1 VSVSVD
7 REVSKLN
14 QLDAIGLLVSLMR
27 NVPGAIY
34 RCALDEDWT
43 MQLIGDEIERIS
55 GYPASDFLANAC
67 RSFSSIIHPDDRD
80 EVDAQVRAAVD
91 AGEAFSLEYRI
102 VRADGELRWVLERG
116 LRGGDSE
123 GGHWLDGVI
132 FDVTDRRRAED
143 VARRREAEAARVA
156 ELEAS
161 RARIVEA
168 TDATRRRLERDLHD
182 GAQQRLVSAA
192 LALRL
197 AQNRSTD
204 PQLSALLEQAGAEL
218 TAGLDELREL
228 ARGIHPA
235 LLTDRGL
242 PGAVAALAG
251 RCAVPVTVDV
261 ALPERPVPAVE
272 SAIYFTIAEA
282 LTNVTKYAD
291 ATAAT
296 VHVSQRGDL
305 VRLEVRDDG
314 RGGAT
319 PAAGSGLQG
328 LADRLAALGG
338 ELVLDSPADGGTVL
352 RARLPMAGRSG

>member
-1 VSVSVD
+1 MH
-7 REVSKLN
+7 EVSKLN
-14 QLDAIGLLVSLMR
+14 PLDATGLLVSLMR

-34 RCALDEDWT
+34 RCALDDDWT
-43 MQLIGDEIERIS
+43 MQLIGDEIERMS
-55 GYPASDFLANAC
+55 GYPASEFVDNAC
-67 RSFSSIIHPDDRD
+67 RSFSSIIHPEDRD
-80 EVDAQVRAAVD
+80 AVDAQVRAAVD

-102 VRADGELRWVLERG
+102 VRADGEPRWVLERG
-116 LRGGDSE
+116 LRGTDSQ
-123 GGHWLDGVI
+123 GAAWLDGVI

-143 VARRREAEAARVA
+143 LARQQEAEAARVA

-197 AQNRSTD
+197 AQNRSAD
-204 PQLSALLEQAGAEL
+204 AELSKLLEHAVAEL
-218 TAGLDELREL
+218 GAGLDDLREL

-235 LLTDRGL
+235 VLTDRGL
-242 PGAVAALAG
+242 PGAVTALAG
-251 RCAVPVTVDV
+251 RCAVPVAVDV
-261 ALPERPVPAVE
+261 ALDERPVPAVE

-291 ATAAT
+291 ATAASVRVT
-296 VHVSQRGDL
+296 QRGD
-305 VRLEVRDDG
+305 VVGLEVRDDG
-314 RGGAT
+314 RGGAA
-319 PAAGSGLQG
+319 PAPGSGLQG

-338 ELVLDSPADGGTVL
+338 ELACESPAGGGTRL
-352 RARLPMAGRSG
+352 RANVPMAGPRGQ